1 MEEERLDLTPK
12 GQLLGGLLAQAGIEQ
27 EAAAFRAFV
36 AQITDEQAAQLLD
49 LDGFT
54 ENYQIP
60 IWDNETGG
68 PPRDPNR
75 QHETPPDRY
84 MEGTTTPRRI
94 IDDLAAILPGTE
106 SLEEVQGRVEAL
118 PRLNTINP
126 QYWERVSAI
135 LGKPEAKLPSVTG
148 KRVQKFDFPVDKVNS
163 EIWKILEYTPEG
175 QIGIADGTGIVHI
188 ATEKKGSKWQVSVLY
203 SINFDAL
210 GDNVSIT
217 RKLTPF
223 DKRVYLAVSA
233 LYNAGNRIIS
243 FSQIYRT
250 MGNTHSPN
258 AHDIE
263 KIADSIAKMAAAR
276 IYIDNKE
283 EVRAKYRYDKFT
295 YEASLLPMERLE
307 GVINGK
313 AVEAAIHLFREPPL
327 VSFARGRKQ
336 ITTIERQLLETPVNK
351 TDQNLLL
358 EDYLIERIAH
368 AKTGRQPAKIL
379 YDTLYAEARI
389 TTKKQRQ
396 RAGDKLGAILGHYV
410 KCGFIKG
417 YTDEGDGIRIDL

>member
-12 GQLLGGLLAQAGIEQ
+12 GQLLGGLLAQAGTEQ
-27 EAAAFRAFV
+27 EAATFRAFV

-84 MEGTTTPRRI
+84 MEGTTAPRRI
-94 IDDLAAILPGTE
+94 IDDLAAILPGAE

-135 LGKPEAKLPSVTG
+135 LGKPEAKLLSVTG
-148 KRVQKFDFPVDKVNS
+148 KRVQKIDFPVDKVNS
-163 EIWKILEYTPEG
+163 KVWKLLEAAPNG
-175 QIGIADGTGIVHI
+175 QIGIA
-188 ATEKKGSKWQVSVLY
+188 AEKRDSKKQLTILY

-210 GDNVSIT
+210 GDNVTIT
-217 RKLTPF
+217 RKLEPF

-233 LYNAGNRIIS
+233 LYNAGNSIIS

-250 MGNTHSPN
+250 MGNTHSPSPR
-258 AHDIE
+258 DID

-276 IYIDNKE
+276 VTLDNTQE
-283 EVRAKYRYDKFT
+283 AKSYNYDKFT
-295 YEASLLPMERLE
+295 YAAPLLPMERLE

-336 ITTIERQLLETPVNK
+336 LTTIERRLLETPVNK

-368 AKTGRQPAKIL
+368 AKAGRQPSKIL
-379 YDTLYAEARI
+379 YSTLYAEARI

-410 KCGFIKG
+410 KCGYIKG
-417 YTDEGDGIRIDL
+417 FAEEGDGIRIDL

>member
-1 MEEERLDLTPK
+1 M
-12 GQLLGGLLAQAGIEQ
+12 
-27 EAAAFRAFV
+27 
-36 AQITDEQAAQLLD
+36 
-49 LDGFT
+49 
-54 ENYQIP
+54 
-60 IWDNETGG
+60 
-68 PPRDPNR
+68 
-75 QHETPPDRY
+75 
-84 MEGTTTPRRI
+84 
-94 IDDLAAILPGTE
+94 
-106 SLEEVQGRVEAL
+106 
-118 PRLNTINP
+118 NTMNP
-126 QYWERVSAI
+126 QYWGKISAI
-135 LGKPEAKLPSVTG
+135 LGKPEAKLLSVTG
-148 KRVQKFDFPVDKVNS
+148 KRVQKIDFPVDKVNS
-163 EIWKILEYTPEG
+163 KVWKLLEAAPNG
-175 QIGIADGTGIVHI
+175 QIGIA
-188 ATEKKGSKWQVSVLY
+188 AEKRDSKKQITILY

-217 RKLTPF
+217 RKLEPF

-233 LYNAGNRIIS
+233 LYNAGNSIIS

-263 KIADSIAKMAAAR
+263 KISDSIAKMAAAR
-276 IYIDNKE
+276 VSLDNTQE
-283 EVRAKYRYDKFT
+283 AKSYNYDKFT
-295 YEASLLPMERLE
+295 YTASLLPMERLE

-379 YDTLYAEARI
+379 YETLYAEARI

>member
-12 GQLLGGLLAQAGIEQ
+12 GQILNGLLVQAGTEQ
-27 EAAAFRAFV
+27 DAAAFRAFV
-36 AQITDEQAAQLLD
+36 DQITDEQAAQLLA
-49 LDGFT
+49 LEGFT
-54 ENYQIP
+54 ETYKIP
-60 IWDNETGG
+60 IWDNEIGG
-68 PPRDPNR
+68 PPRDPAR
-75 QHETPPDRY
+75 KHETPPDRY
-84 MEGTTTPRRI
+84 IEGTTAPRSI
-94 IDDLAAILPGTE
+94 IDDLALIIPTE
-106 SLEEVQGRVEAL
+106 NSLEGIKGQIALTAQLSDMNGRYWQAL
-118 PRLNTINP
+118 GD
-126 QYWERVSAI
+126 I
-135 LGKPEAKLPSVTG
+135 LGKPEERLLSVTG
-148 KRVQKFDFPVDKVNS
+148 KRPQKIDFPVDKVNS
-163 EIWKILEYTPEG
+163 KVWKLLEAAPNG
-175 QIGIADGTGIVHI
+175 QIGIA
-188 ATEKKGSKWQVSVLY
+188 AEKRDSKKQITILY

-217 RKLTPF
+217 RKLEPF

-233 LYNAGNRIIS
+233 LYNAGNSIIS

-276 IYIDNKE
+276 VSLDNAQE
-283 EVRAKYRYDKFT
+283 AKSYNYEKFT
-295 YEASLLPMERLE
+295 YTASLLPMERLE

-327 VSFARGRKQ
+327 ISFARGRKQ
-336 ITTIERQLLETPVNK
+336 ITTIERRLLETPVNK

-379 YDTLYAEARI
+379 FDTLYAEARI

-417 YTDEGDGIRIDL
+417 YTEEADGIRIDL